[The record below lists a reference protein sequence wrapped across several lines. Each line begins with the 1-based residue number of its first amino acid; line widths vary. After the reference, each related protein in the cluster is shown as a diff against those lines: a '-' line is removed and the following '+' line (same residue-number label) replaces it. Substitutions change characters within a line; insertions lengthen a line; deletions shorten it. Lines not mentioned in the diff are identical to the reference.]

1 VELEQRWWITLLQD
15 ILDQFILPEPYLEVK
30 FMRIIGSRRGDGKMW
45 GLLASFA
52 RQQPPHITPTP
63 ENPKEPFMIYSVCA
77 E

>member
-1 VELEQRWWITLLQD
+1 
-15 ILDQFILPEPYLEVK
+15 
-30 FMRIIGSRRGDGKMW
+30 MRIIGSRRGDGKMW